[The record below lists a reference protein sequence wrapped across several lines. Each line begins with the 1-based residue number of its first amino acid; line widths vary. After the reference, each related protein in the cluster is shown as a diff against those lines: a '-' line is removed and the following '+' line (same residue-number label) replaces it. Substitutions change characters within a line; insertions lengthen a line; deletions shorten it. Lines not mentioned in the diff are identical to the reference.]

1 MTMSAEQVRRIGVA
15 AQLLLIG
22 LCTAWAFL
30 EKPAPIV
37 NINWREGLS
46 AEERRRIERDLYLEF
61 VEDDDEGHYELGSP
75 RPADIAAIVA
85 HPDIDDTHRI
95 DREHGTLSADS
106 EPGVVRVWWA
116 GPFKGSRGPL
126 QFRVVVAVIA
136 AIAIGCVWSSDQRRR
151 ARGNLQGSASRVS

>member
-1 MTMSAEQVRRIGVA
+1 MSMSTEHLRGIGVA
-15 AQLLLIG
+15 AQLLLVG

-95 DREHGTLSADS
+95 DRERGTLGADS
-106 EPGVVRVWWA
+106 EPGVVRIWWA
-116 GPFKGSRGPL
+116 GPFKGSRGHR
-126 QFRVVVAVIA
+126 QFRVVAAVIA
-136 AIAIGCVWSSDQRRR
+136 AIAIGSVWSSDQRRR
-151 ARGNLQGSASRVS
+151 IRVNLHGSANRVP